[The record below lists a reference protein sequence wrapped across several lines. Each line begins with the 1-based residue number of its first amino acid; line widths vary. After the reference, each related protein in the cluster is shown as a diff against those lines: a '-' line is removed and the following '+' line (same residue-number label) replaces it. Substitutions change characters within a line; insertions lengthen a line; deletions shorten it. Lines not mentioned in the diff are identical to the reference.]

1 GSTTHLRDKTFLYKT
16 LYKKLVLNIRKEIF
30 LISTNE
36 IKSILQNDTLFT
48 KTQKKN
54 FITFLRYVY
63 HQKGIVP
70 ETEFSLVSDNVT
82 NKDKEIYSAEEFNK
96 VYRYVKDI
104 NYHMQ
109 IALRNRNYTNM
120 WAYTILLLTDFLRG
134 RDIILQTPNLNL
146 DDLNITDLDYV
157 RKNQLT
163 EEQIEGVIKQLY
175 LCFRNKRSS
184 KTKDRKS
191 VV

>member
-1 GSTTHLRDKTFLYKT
+1 KFCYYKLNNSKGSTTHLRDKTFLYKT

-63 HQKGIVP
+63 HQKVIVP

-96 VYRYVKDI
+96 V
-104 NYHMQ
+104 
-109 IALRNRNYTNM
+109 
-120 WAYTILLLTDFLRG
+120 
-134 RDIILQTPNLNL
+134 
-146 DDLNITDLDYV
+146 
-157 RKNQLT
+157 
-163 EEQIEGVIKQLY
+163 
-175 LCFRNKRSS
+175 
-184 KTKDRKS
+184 
-191 VV
+191 